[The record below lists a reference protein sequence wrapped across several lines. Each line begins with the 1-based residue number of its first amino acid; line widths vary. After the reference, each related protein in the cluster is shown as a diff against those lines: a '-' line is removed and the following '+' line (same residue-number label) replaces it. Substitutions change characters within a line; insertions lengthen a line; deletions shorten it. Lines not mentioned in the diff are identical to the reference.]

1 MANVSNVA
9 SSCKYN
15 LISIFCLAL
24 PICNNYCQSQSDGTP
39 EDSAVFIS
47 WCRKFQFHYYDCI
60 VGIFK
65 V

>member
-15 LISIFCLAL
+15 LISIFYLAL

-39 EDSAVFIS
+39 EDSAVFI
-47 WCRKFQFHYYDCI
+47 C
-60 VGIFK
+60 
-65 V
+65 